1 MSKKSRKNRT
11 GVVYST
17 NDDFD
22 YRYEEDTEAET
33 LAPGQQKLYV
43 SLDRKNR
50 KGKEVTLVEGFIGS
64 ASDLQELGKTLKSK
78 CGSGGSAKDGEVLV
92 QGNHVRK
99 IADLL
104 ADMGFGQVK
113 TKGGF

>member
-1 MSKKSRKNRT
+1 MGKKSKKNRI

-22 YRYEEDTEAET
+22 YSYEQETEAET
-33 LAPGQQKLYV
+33 LPPGQQKLYV

-50 KGKEVTLVEGFIGS
+50 KGKDVTLVEGFVGTS
-64 ASDLQELGKTLKSK
+64 TDLQELGKKLKSK
-78 CGSGGSAKDGEVLV
+78 CGSGGSAKDGEILV

-99 IADLL
+99 VADLL
-104 ADMGFGQVK
+104 TEMGYGQVK
-113 TKGGF
+113 MKGGF

>member
-1 MSKKSRKNRT
+1 MGKKSKKNRI
-11 GVVYST
+11 GIVYST

-22 YRYEEDTEAET
+22 YTYREDSEPET
-33 LAPGQQKLYV
+33 LPPGQQKLYV

-50 KGKEVTLVEGFIGS
+50 KGKEVTLVEGFVGAS
-64 ASDLQELGKTLKSK
+64 ADLQELGKTLKSK
-78 CGSGGSAKDGEVLV
+78 CGSGGSAKDGEILV

-99 IADLL
+99 VADLL
-104 ADMGFGQVK
+104 AEMGFGQVK